1 MKIETIYGLE
11 WEYKALQKTKDCLT
25 KVWAKNPEAFKW
37 LHSINKQIHDSFK
50 ANNVEFV
57 DLPFK
62 FQDKEHFEL
71 FNKILDLVSFDPY
84 LDRIFLYC
92 HISPQDLDPRHFL
105 KKYHIQEENIN
116 ACYNYFQ
123 NLDVLENSELAK
135 SIPYKDKHVNSIP
148 LCHFITGKILNFL
161 FSECDHY
168 YMIDMV
174 KISGAK
180 ESIEE
185 LRKNRIYESDE
196 GTVYDYTPI
205 WKKTLL
211 KDGISYIWEVFSQ
224 AEYDYLTGG
233 ASQKFDEILC
243 GFIKKPQPDPRPN
256 IFFGNNLDVSES
268 YVIIRYGTKE
278 TKMPF
283 RLLPKYKNLIKKIVE
298 PYEYTNL
305 KTDDEE
311 RYKEEERQE
320 AIIGLFNAATTWCKD
335 KGAVPYWLEQKTIWH
350 LGDAFDKVSDVD
362 PETKERKLM
371 ERIESKGG
379 SLDELISD
387 ESGETKGD
395 LCEDRRDSIDDQV
408 GHNWDRLYQSLEK
421 YPRMKTIIEKE
432 RKEEALSPA
441 ERKYKERFIK
451 KHKRE

>member
-1 MKIETIYGLE
+1 ME
-11 WEYKALQKTKDCLT
+11 WEYKALQEVIYYVKDMWG
-25 KVWAKNPEAFKW
+25 KHIKGVVIF
-37 LHSINKQIHDSFK
+37 NKQNEQINNLFK
-50 ANNVEFV
+50 VNSIKLV
-57 DLPFK
+57 DLPFEFK
-62 FQDKEHFEL
+62 DEDHKVLFKRIIKELVYLDPFLTRILFSIRIPSHNIVLREL
-71 FNKILDLVSFDPY
+71 LKDCYLPEKIL
-84 LDRIFLYC
+84 
-92 HISPQDLDPRHFL
+92 SP
-105 KKYHIQEENIN
+105 
-116 ACYNYFQ
+116 CYFFFQ
-123 NLDVLENSELAK
+123 YLDVLENSELAK
-135 SIPYKDKHVNSIP
+135 SIPYKDKHVKSIP
-148 LCHFITGKILNFL
+148 LCHFITGKIIEFL
-161 FSECDHY
+161 FSTHDHY
-168 YMIDMV
+168 HMIDRV
-174 KISGAK
+174 KQSGAK

-185 LRKNRIYESDE
+185 LRKNRIYESDG

-224 AEYDYLTGG
+224 AEYDYLTEG
-233 ASQKFDEILC
+233 ASQQFDEILC

-256 IFFGNNLDVSES
+256 VFFGNDPDISDS

-278 TKMPF
+278 MKMPF

-371 ERIESKGG
+371 KRIESKGG
-379 SLDELISD
+379 SLDEPESAEDDTPKRNNIDKDKKNDTLTAIEQVDGKD
-387 ESGETKGD
+387 E
-395 LCEDRRDSIDDQV
+395 L
-408 GHNWDRLYQSLEK
+408 NWLNNLLGK
-421 YPRMKTIIEKE
+421 YPKMKVVMEKE
-432 RKEEALSPA
+432 SKNASLTDA
-441 ERKYKERFIK
+441 ERQYKKWFID
-451 KHKRE
+451 KHKKQ